1 MRAQLCR
8 GPLGAERSEHPGP
21 SLHYN
26 PLGAPKILCGPND
39 HPNCI
44 KLIDFGFAQ
53 LSSDDTPTD
62 DNMVAG
68 TLEYM
73 SPEQILSDPIDARAD
88 IYSFGIVLFRWLT
101 AELPFDSGPML
112 RLFAHHLESR
122 PPPPSWLLEE
132 IHPGL
137 EKPILAAMR
146 KDPANRYASMLELL
160 ADLECVITG
169 IGEVCGAPMQQERDE
184 YWPRTEQAKRACRIL
199 GRVGVSTR
207 PPPPMA
213 PWAEVPVESNPISAP
228 IASGP
233 ISETVSTPVSA
244 PVQSQVRNSEKPPVV
259 TAITAA
265 EI

>member
-1 MRAQLCR
+1 MNCRGNARHLRAQIWQ
-8 GPLGAERSEHPGP
+8 GPGGAELCEHRRPNSRATTPPPTTTWSPAP
-21 SLHYN
+21 SN
-26 PLGAPKILCGPND
+26 
-39 HPNCI
+39 
-44 KLIDFGFAQ
+44 
-53 LSSDDTPTD
+53 T
-62 DNMVAG
+62 
-68 TLEYM
+68 
-73 SPEQILSDPIDARAD
+73 ILSDPIDARAD

-137 EKPILAAMR
+137 EKLILAAMR
-146 KDPANRYASMLELL
+146 KDPANRYASMLEVI
-160 ADLECVITG
+160 ADLECVTTG
-169 IGEVCGAPMQQERDE
+169 IGEVYGAPMQQERDE

-213 PWAEVPVESNPISAP
+213 PMAEVPAEASDPIS
-228 IASGP
+228 GP
-233 ISETVSTPVSA
+233 VSIPDSA
-244 PVQSQVRNSEKPPVV
+244 PVQSQVRSSEMPPAVV
-259 TAITAA
+259 TAVTAA